1 MADYNHEKY
10 YWLRLKRDFFKRH
23 DIQVIESMPNGKD
36 YVLFYLKL
44 MVESIDHD
52 GYLRFS
58 ETIPYNEEM
67 LSAITNTNVDVVRSA
82 TKMLHQLGMIEIMS
96 DQTIYLTEVQALIG
110 SQTEGAERKQI
121 QRQKRQELLQGGQKG
136 DKCPPE
142 IEIELDINKR
152 KVQKRKADDCPL
164 ATPTTKRFVKP
175 TLEEVQNYCKERK
188 NKVNAQRFIDYYESK
203 GWTVGKNSPMKDWKA
218 CVRTWEQLDTQPTH
232 FDYDFKNHSE
242 EEFKNIVT
250 NIEDLDSENM

>member
-1 MADYNHEKY
+1 MAEYNHEKY

-82 TKMLHQLGMIEIMS
+82 TKLLHQLGMIEIMS
-96 DQTIYLTEVQALIG
+96 DQTIYLTEVNALIG
-110 SQTEGAERKQI
+110 SQSVSAERKQI
-121 QRQKRQELLQGGQKG
+121 QRQNRKELLQGGQKV

-142 IEIELDINKR
+142 IELDKDSLLSI
-152 KVQKRKADDCPL
+152 L
-164 ATPTTKRFVKP
+164 
-175 TLEEVQNYCKERK
+175 K
-188 NKVNAQRFIDYYESK
+188 NKISTAGAYTGVHDALIDEVLVALVKATKVDEMRFNGETYTGDAFLRVAEHLTVDQVAKVVNRIIGRSD
-203 GWTVGKNSPMKDWKA
+203 
-218 CVRTWEQLDTQPTH
+218 
-232 FDYDFKNHSE
+232 
-242 EEFKNIVT
+242 
-250 NIEDLDSENM
+250 IENREKYIQSIIASTYAIAE